1 MVTDYPDQIKLQ
13 KDMELNEWHFKSTN
27 HTKHGLRH
35 SVILQCTGS
44 HEFIRA
50 IYIHSVR
57 VIQFTFVTMYELT
70 NGPLLPAWQVDERLF
85 GMRKVNNTGVKFDFS
100 KPHPFSKR
108 LVSASHCQLFQTH
121 HQPFNTHFLFQRVGG
136 FYLWIVQALLKW
148 HTPTQHC
155 TQTFTHLVNQTYY
168 QNDHYIW
175 RSWCPE
181 MVDK

>member
-13 KDMELNEWHFKSTN
+13 KDMGLNEWHFKSTN

-70 NGPLLPAWQVDERLF
+70 NGPLLPGWQVDERLF

-108 LVSASHCQLFQTH
+108 LISASHCQLFQTH
-121 HQPFNTHFLFQRVGG
+121 HQPFNTSFPISACRWVLSLNRTGLVEVT
-136 FYLWIVQALLKW
+136 Y
-148 HTPTQHC
+148 
-155 TQTFTHLVNQTYY
+155 THITLYTNVHSPCKSN
-168 QNDHYIW
+168 IL
-175 RSWCPE
+175 PE
-181 MVDK
+181 WSLYMTVVMSGNGW